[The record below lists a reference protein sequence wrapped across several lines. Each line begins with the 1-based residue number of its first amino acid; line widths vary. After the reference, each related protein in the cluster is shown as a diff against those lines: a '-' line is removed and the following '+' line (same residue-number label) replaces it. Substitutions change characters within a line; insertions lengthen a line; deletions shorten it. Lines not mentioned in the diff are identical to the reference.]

1 MPDWSKYVRQ
11 NLQLSVLRP
20 EREAEIV
27 EDLAEQLNEAYED
40 ALQRGLTSQQAETTA
55 MQHVVDWAA
64 LAKELDRSQR
74 GRESAMTILQHQ
86 AEDSDVAKHG
96 RFSLLTDLRR
106 DVHYAFRVLAKSP
119 GFTTIAVLT
128 LALGI
133 GANTAIFSLID
144 AVMLR
149 SLPVRDPQ
157 RLVVL
162 QWSAHH
168 EPKTHSNGSYGDC
181 RTNFG
186 DADSTGCS
194 LSKPFVE
201 DVRSKTNVF
210 SGLAAFASAR
220 PLNLSGNGPATQAS
234 TQYVSGDYFETLGV
248 QAAVGRTIQA
258 ADDTVTAPA
267 VAVLNYG
274 YWQRAFGGDPSAI
287 GKTIRLQNL
296 PFTIVGVAEPRFV
309 NLTPGKTFDLWIPLA
324 QGPRLQ
330 SGWTP
335 RMDDAGSWWMVVVAR
350 LKPGVTHAQA
360 ESAVSLLF
368 FNALV
373 DGDKPLSKAEDA
385 PAIKL
390 LPAETGLTGS
400 RPQFSN
406 PLYVLMLA
414 VGIVLLIACANVAGL
429 MLARATARQKEIAVR
444 LAIGASRGR
453 IARQILTESLTISA
467 AGGLL
472 GVAMAFWS
480 ARALL
485 AFLTSTSSRPTGFSA
500 DIDFRVLT
508 FTAGA
513 SILTG
518 ILFGLVP
525 ALRSM
530 RVEPTPALKEGGRS
544 SNSGQAG
551 WASVNSGN
559 ALVVAQVALTVVVLV
574 GAGLLVHTLKNL
586 QSIDPGFDSNNVLN
600 FHVDPTLSGYKGDR
614 LGQLFRELRDR
625 FSAIPGVLSVSYSH
639 SPLLSGSLMVKGFH
653 LHGKPD
659 EQQSDAD
666 FLNVGPGFFETMR
679 MPITLGRNFMSAEY
693 TMAASEAG
701 SRCSNASIS
710 QVPVAAVVN
719 ESFVRTYFPRR
730 NPIGQRFGGG
740 DDPED
745 DNPNQCKDP
754 GWQIVG
760 LVHDAKYND
769 LRREVHPTFYVP
781 SAEDGTFE
789 LRTAGDPTMAV
800 SAVRDVLRRSGF
812 DLPLFDIKT
821 ESQQIDELLFQ
832 ERLIARFSS
841 VFGLLALL
849 LACIGLY
856 GLLSNEVARRTHEI
870 GIRMALG
877 AQSGDVLRSV
887 VGHGIVLA
895 LMGAAIGTVAS
906 LGVTRFL
913 RSMLYDVKPD
923 DPMTLVGVTALLL
936 VVALAACYIPARR
949 ATRVD
954 PLVALRYE

>member
-1 MPDWSKYVRQ
+1 
-11 NLQLSVLRP
+11 
-20 EREAEIV
+20 
-27 EDLAEQLNEAYED
+27 
-40 ALQRGLTSQQAETTA
+40 
-55 MQHVVDWAA
+55 
-64 LAKELDRSQR
+64 
-74 GRESAMTILQHQ
+74 
-86 AEDSDVAKHG
+86 
-96 RFSLLTDLRR
+96 
-106 DVHYAFRVLAKSP
+106 
-119 GFTTIAVLT
+119 
-128 LALGI
+128 
-133 GANTAIFSLID
+133 
-144 AVMLR
+144 
-149 SLPVRDPQ
+149 
-157 RLVVL
+157 
-162 QWSAHH
+162 
-168 EPKTHSNGSYGDC
+168 
-181 RTNFG
+181 
-186 DADSTGCS
+186 
-194 LSKPFVE
+194 
-201 DVRSKTNVF
+201 
-210 SGLAAFASAR
+210 
-220 PLNLSGNGPATQAS
+220 
-234 TQYVSGDYFETLGV
+234 
-248 QAAVGRTIQA
+248 
-258 ADDTVTAPA
+258 
-267 VAVLNYG
+267 
-274 YWQRAFGGDPSAI
+274 
-287 GKTIRLQNL
+287 
-296 PFTIVGVAEPRFV
+296 
-309 NLTPGKTFDLWIPLA
+309 
-324 QGPRLQ
+324 
-330 SGWTP
+330 
-335 RMDDAGSWWMVVVAR
+335 VAR
-350 LKPGVTHAQA
+350 LKPGVSRAQA

-368 FNALV
+368 FQYLV
-373 DGDKPLSKAEDA
+373 HGDKPLSKAEDA

-400 RPQFSN
+400 RPQFSH

-429 MLARATARQKEIAVR
+429 MLARATARQKEIAIR

-453 IARQILTESLTISA
+453 IARQILTESLTISV

-544 SNSGQAG
+544 SNSAHAG
-551 WASVNSGN
+551 WAWLNSGN

-600 FHVDPTLSGYKGDR
+600 FGVDPTLAGYKGDR

-625 FSAIPGVLSVSYSH
+625 FSGIPGVLSVSYSD
-639 SPLLSGSLMVKGFH
+639 SPLLSGSLMVNGFH

-659 EQQSDAD
+659 EQESAAD
-666 FLNVGPGFFETMR
+666 DLNVGPGFFETMR
-679 MPITLGRNFMSAEY
+679 IPITLGRNFMPSEY
-693 TMAASEAG
+693 TMASSEPG

-719 ESFVRTYFPRR
+719 ESFVRTYFPKG

-740 DDPED
+740 DNPED
-745 DNPNQCKDP
+745 DNPNKCKDP

-760 LVHDAKYND
+760 LVHDAKYNN
-769 LRREVHPTFYVP
+769 LRREVHPTFYLP

-789 LRTAGDPTMAV
+789 LRTEGDPTMAV
-800 SAVRDVLRRSGF
+800 SAVRDVLQRSGF

-832 ERLIARFSS
+832 ERLIARLSS

-849 LACIGLY
+849 LACIGLN

-913 RSMLYDVKPD
+913 RSMLYDVKPN
-923 DPMTLVGVTALLL
+923 DPMTLGGVTALLL

-954 PLVALRYE
+954 PVIALRYE

>member
-1 MPDWSKYVRQ
+1 MPDWSSYVRQ
-11 NLQLSVLRP
+11 NLQLSLLRP

-27 EDLAEQLNEAYED
+27 EDLAEQLDEAYEE
-40 ALQRGLTSQQAETTA
+40 ALERGLTSQQAEAAA

-64 LAKELDRSQR
+64 LAKELAGSQR
-74 GRESAMTILQHQ
+74 GRESVMTILQHQ
-86 AEDSDVAKHG
+86 AEDSDVARHG
-96 RFSLLTDLRR
+96 HLSLLTDVRR

-119 GFTTIAVLT
+119 GFTAIAVLT

-133 GANTAIFSLID
+133 GANTAMFSLID

-157 RLVVL
+157 RLVLL

-168 EPKTHSNGSYGDC
+168 EPKTHANGSYGDC
-181 RTNFG
+181 RTDFG
-186 DADSTGCS
+186 DGDSVGCS

-210 SGLAAFASAR
+210 SGLAAFASAE

-248 QAAVGRTIQA
+248 HAAIGRTIQA
-258 ADDTVTAPA
+258 ADDTAIAPA
-267 VAVLNYG
+267 VAVLDYG
-274 YWQRAFGGDPSAI
+274 YWQRAFGGDPSAV

-309 NLTPGKTFDLWIPLA
+309 NLTPGNTFDLWIPLA
-324 QGPRLQ
+324 QGPRLR

-350 LKPGVTHAQA
+350 LKPGVSRAQA

-368 FNALV
+368 FHDLV
-373 DGDKPLSKAEDA
+373 HGDKPLSKAEDA

-400 RPQFSN
+400 RPEFSK

-453 IARQILTESLTISA
+453 IARQILTESLTISV
-467 AGGLL
+467 AGGFL

-544 SNSGQAG
+544 SNTGHAG
-551 WASVNSGN
+551 RASINSGN

-586 QSIDPGFDSNNVLN
+586 QSIDPGFDSNHVLN
-600 FHVDPTLSGYKGDR
+600 FRVDPTLSGYKGDR
-614 LGQLFRELRDR
+614 LGQLFRDLRDG
-625 FSAIPGVLSVSYSH
+625 FSGIPGVLSVSYSDG
-639 SPLLSGSLMVKGFH
+639 PLLSGRLMMSGFH

-659 EQQSDAD
+659 EPQSDAD
-666 FLNVGPGFFETMR
+666 SLNVGPGFFETMR
-679 MPITLGRNFMSAEY
+679 MPITLGRNFIPAEY

-701 SRCSNASIS
+701 SQCSNASMS
-710 QVPVAAVVN
+710 QVPIAAVVN
-719 ESFVRTYFPRR
+719 ETFVQTYFPKG
-730 NPIGQRFGGG
+730 NPIGQHFGGG
-740 DDPED
+740 DNPED
-745 DNPNQCKDP
+745 DNPNPCKDP

-760 LVHDAKYND
+760 LVRDAKYND
-769 LRREVHPTFYVP
+769 LRRAVHPTFYVP
-781 SAEDGTFE
+781 SAEDGAFE

-800 SAVRDVLRRSGF
+800 SGVRDVLRRSGF

-832 ERLIARFSS
+832 ERLIARLSS

-856 GLLSNEVARRTHEI
+856 GLLSHEVARRTHEI

-887 VGHGIVLA
+887 VGHGLVLA
-895 LMGAAIGTVAS
+895 LIGAAIGTVAS

-913 RSMLYDVKPD
+913 GSMLYDVEPS

>member
-27 EDLAEQLNEAYED
+27 EDLAEQLNEAYEE

-74 GRESAMTILQHQ
+74 GRESAMTILEHQ

-96 RFSLLTDLRR
+96 HFSLLTDLRR

-168 EPKTHSNGSYGDC
+168 EPKTHNHLSYGDC
-181 RTNFG
+181 RTDFG
-186 DADSTGCS
+186 DANSTGCS

-248 QAAVGRTIQA
+248 HAAVGRTIQV

-373 DGDKPLSKAEDA
+373 HGDKPLSKAEDA

-544 SNSGQAG
+544 SNSGHAD

-887 VGHGIVLA
+887 VGLGIVLT

-906 LGVTRFL
+906 LGVTRL
-913 RSMLYDVKPD
+913 LGSMLYDVKPN

>member
-27 EDLAEQLNEAYED
+27 EDLAEQLNEAYEE

-64 LAKELDRSQR
+64 LAKELDCSQR
-74 GRESAMTILQHQ
+74 GRESAMTILEHQ

-96 RFSLLTDLRR
+96 HFSLLTDLRR

-168 EPKTHSNGSYGDC
+168 EPKTHNHLSYGDC
-181 RTNFG
+181 RTDFG
-186 DADSTGCS
+186 DANSTGCS

-248 QAAVGRTIQA
+248 HAAVGRTIQV

-887 VGHGIVLA
+887 VGLGIVLT

-906 LGVTRFL
+906 LGVTRL
-913 RSMLYDVKPD
+913 LGSMLYDVKPN

>member
-1 MPDWSKYVRQ
+1 
-11 NLQLSVLRP
+11 
-20 EREAEIV
+20 
-27 EDLAEQLNEAYED
+27 
-40 ALQRGLTSQQAETTA
+40 

-64 LAKELDRSQR
+64 LAKELERLQR

-168 EPKTHSNGSYGDC
+168 EPKTHNHLSYGDC
-181 RTNFG
+181 RTDFG
-186 DADSTGCS
+186 DANSTGCS

-248 QAAVGRTIQA
+248 HAAVGRTIQA

-335 RMDDAGSWWMVVVAR
+335 RMDDAGSWWTVVVAR

-832 ERLIARFSS
+832 ERLIARLSG

>member
-1 MPDWSKYVRQ
+1 
-11 NLQLSVLRP
+11 
-20 EREAEIV
+20 
-27 EDLAEQLNEAYED
+27 
-40 ALQRGLTSQQAETTA
+40 
-55 MQHVVDWAA
+55 
-64 LAKELDRSQR
+64 
-74 GRESAMTILQHQ
+74 
-86 AEDSDVAKHG
+86 
-96 RFSLLTDLRR
+96 
-106 DVHYAFRVLAKSP
+106 
-119 GFTTIAVLT
+119 
-128 LALGI
+128 
-133 GANTAIFSLID
+133 
-144 AVMLR
+144 
-149 SLPVRDPQ
+149 
-157 RLVVL
+157 
-162 QWSAHH
+162 
-168 EPKTHSNGSYGDC
+168 
-181 RTNFG
+181 
-186 DADSTGCS
+186 
-194 LSKPFVE
+194 
-201 DVRSKTNVF
+201 
-210 SGLAAFASAR
+210 
-220 PLNLSGNGPATQAS
+220 
-234 TQYVSGDYFETLGV
+234 
-248 QAAVGRTIQA
+248 
-258 ADDTVTAPA
+258 
-267 VAVLNYG
+267 
-274 YWQRAFGGDPSAI
+274 
-287 GKTIRLQNL
+287 
-296 PFTIVGVAEPRFV
+296 
-309 NLTPGKTFDLWIPLA
+309 
-324 QGPRLQ
+324 
-330 SGWTP
+330 
-335 RMDDAGSWWMVVVAR
+335 
-350 LKPGVTHAQA
+350 
-360 ESAVSLLF
+360 
-368 FNALV
+368 
-373 DGDKPLSKAEDA
+373 
-385 PAIKL
+385 
-390 LPAETGLTGS
+390 
-400 RPQFSN
+400 
-406 PLYVLMLA
+406 
-414 VGIVLLIACANVAGL
+414 

-544 SNSGQAG
+544 SNSGHAG

-586 QSIDPGFDSNNVLN
+586 QGIDPGFDSNNVLN
-600 FHVDPTLSGYKGDR
+600 FHVDPILSGYKGDR

-625 FSAIPGVLSVSYSH
+625 FSEIPGVLSVSYSD
-639 SPLLSGSLMVKGFH
+639 SPLLSGSLMVSGFH

-666 FLNVGPGFFETMR
+666 CLNVGPGFFETMR
-679 MPITLGRNFMSAEY
+679 MPITLGRNFMPAEY

-832 ERLIARFSS
+832 ERLIARLSS

-913 RSMLYDVKPD
+913 RSMLYDVKPN